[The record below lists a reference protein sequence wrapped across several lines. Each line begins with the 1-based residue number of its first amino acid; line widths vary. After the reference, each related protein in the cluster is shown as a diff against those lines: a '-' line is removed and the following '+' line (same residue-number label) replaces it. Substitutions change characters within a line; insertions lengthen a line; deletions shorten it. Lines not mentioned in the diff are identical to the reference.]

1 MAYNRIRSLVI
12 GADIEMFPVVFNNFE
27 KFAYAKLTPHVFPRE
42 AAISFMFVPETDQ
55 TPVIIAYTV
64 AIILA

>member
-1 MAYNRIRSLVI
+1 
-12 GADIEMFPVVFNNFE
+12 MFPVVFNNFE
-27 KFAYAKLTPHVFPRE
+27 KFAYAKLTPLVFPRE

-55 TPVIIAYTV
+55 TPVIIAYTE